1 MDMRR
6 AMHCSVVAQ
15 HDSVLAKGV
24 GAGVRWHG
32 CHPHTTTTL
41 TLIPTG
47 RPVTEFSE
55 DRRDGKNMPALAEFP
70 L

>member
-1 MDMRR
+1 MDVRT

-15 HDSVLAKGV
+15 HDSVLAKRV
-24 GAGVRWHG
+24 GAGVRRHG
-32 CHPHTTTTL
+32 CHPRTTTTL

-55 DRRDGKNMPALAEFP
+55 DRRDGDDMHALAKF
-70 L
+70 LL